1 MLQMA
6 CLLQSDDCLADLAM
20 ESDCEVEVG
29 EGSPSPVFLFA
40 VAVGISPEMVAV
52 TGSSLQIL

>member
-6 CLLQSDDCLADLAM
+6 CLLLSDDCLAVLAM

-52 TGSSLQIL
+52 TGSSL